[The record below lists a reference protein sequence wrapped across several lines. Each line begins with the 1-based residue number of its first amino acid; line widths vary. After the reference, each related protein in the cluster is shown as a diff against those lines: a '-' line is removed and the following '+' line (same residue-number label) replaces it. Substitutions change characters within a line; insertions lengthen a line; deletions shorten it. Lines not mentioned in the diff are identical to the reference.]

1 MRDMTEGNIV
11 KQLLSFALPVFIG
24 NIFQSFYSI
33 VDTVIVGQFLG
44 VDALAAVGA
53 IGSLMFL
60 VTGVMLGFANGFG
73 ISIAQAFGA
82 KDSEKLRHYVAM
94 SSILSVAIVNGFMIF
109 FLSANTSILRLLN
122 IQDEIFT
129 LAKSYITII
138 YIGLP
143 ATMLYNILAAIARA
157 MGDSK
162 TPLYFLVVSSVL
174 NIVLDILFVGY
185 LDIGVAG
192 AALATVIAQGVAGS
206 ICFIYVFRK
215 YEEIHFTKKDA
226 VMNLETCRIL
236 MSLGVPMALQ
246 YTIIAIGGLTVQSA
260 LNQLGTV
267 YIAAISTSTKIENLL
282 CQCYMALGVA
292 LANFTGQNYGAR
304 LLERVRKGVRYAC
317 GMGLVM
323 VVIIMIVTYF
333 FASDFIVIFVSDPTQ
348 EMRDLVKQVFHIY
361 LWFYPCHA
369 ILNLLCNAFQGVG
382 KGIVSMYSGV
392 AELLARFIAATV
404 IFPYLGFVAVCLAG
418 PMAWLFAFLL
428 LVPYWWLHIRKL
440 SAEN

>member
-11 KQLLSFALPVFIG
+11 KQLLVFALPVFIG
-24 NIFQSFYSI
+24 NVFQSFYNV

-82 KDSEKLRHYVAM
+82 KDEDKLRHYVAM
-94 SSILSVAIVNGFMIF
+94 SSILCVAIVVGFMMIF
-109 FLSANTSILRLLN
+109 LTANTCLLNLLN

-129 LAKSYITII
+129 MAHSYITII

-162 TPLYFLVVSSVL
+162 TPLYFLLLSSAL
-174 NIVLDILFVGY
+174 NIVLDIIFVGY
-185 LDIGVAG
+185 LPFGVAG
-192 AALATVIAQGVAGS
+192 AALATVIAQGVSGS
-206 ICFIYVFRK
+206 ICFIYVYRK
-215 YEEIHFTKKDA
+215 YEEIHFTKKNA
-226 VMNLETCRIL
+226 IMKLETCKTL
-236 MSLGVPMALQ
+236 LGLGIPMALQ
-246 YTIIAIGGLTVQSA
+246 YTIIAIGGLIVQSA

-282 CQCYMALGVA
+282 CQSYMALGVA

-304 LLERVRKGVRYAC
+304 LLERVRKGVYSAC
-317 GMGLVM
+317 TIGLILVAF
-323 VVIIMIVTYF
+323 IMIITYF

-348 EMRDLVKQVFHIY
+348 EMKDLVKQVFYIY
-361 LWFYPCHA
+361 LWFYPFHA

-382 KGIVSMYSGV
+382 KGIVSMYSGI
-392 AELLARFIAATV
+392 AELTARFIAA
-404 IFPYLGFVAVCLAG
+404 IFLFPYLGFVAVCLAG
-418 PMAWLFAFLL
+418 PLAWLFAFLL
-428 LVPYWWLHIRKL
+428 LVPYWWIHIRKI
-440 SAEN
+440 SSES